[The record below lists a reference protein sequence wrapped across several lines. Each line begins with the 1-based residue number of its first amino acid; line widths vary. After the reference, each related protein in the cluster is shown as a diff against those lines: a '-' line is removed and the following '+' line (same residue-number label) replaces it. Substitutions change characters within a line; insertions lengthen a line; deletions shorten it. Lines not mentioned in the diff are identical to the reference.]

1 VFIEYSYLEIFSEL
15 SFISFPK
22 LSISVA
28 AMVPPF
34 FQIFGKAINIS
45 LLAGLEMLS
54 LGWRL
59 IFFLHKR

>member
-1 VFIEYSYLEIFSEL
+1 MEYSYFEIFSVFSL
-15 SFISFPK
+15 ISLPK
-22 LSISVA
+22 LSTSVETI
-28 AMVPPF
+28 VLSF
-34 FQIFGKAINIS
+34 FQICGKAMNTS